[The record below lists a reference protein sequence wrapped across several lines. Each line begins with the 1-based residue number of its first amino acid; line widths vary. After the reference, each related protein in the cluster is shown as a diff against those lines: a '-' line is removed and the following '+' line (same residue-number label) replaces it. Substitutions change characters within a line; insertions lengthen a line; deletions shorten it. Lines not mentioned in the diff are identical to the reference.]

1 MIITDEAKVLVT
13 ELLKTNGYD
22 ALQAS
27 LQSGCCGESLYFSF
41 TKLKEQDKPVY
52 INGVA
57 VLMKGKVEAK
67 TETVTLKKNNNG
79 DLIVEDSAQS
89 SGGC

>member
-41 TKLKEQDKPVY
+41 TNLKPEDQPVSVNG
-52 INGVA
+52 IN
-57 VLMKGKVEAK
+57 VLMNGEVKPK
-67 TETVTLKKNNNG
+67 TDTVTLKTNETG
-79 DLIVEDSAQS
+79 ELVIEDTAKA
-89 SGGC
+89 SGCC

>member
-27 LQSGCCGESLYFSF
+27 LQQGCCGTSLYFSF
-41 TKLKEQDKPVY
+41 TNLKAEDKPVL
-52 INGVA
+52 INGIN
-57 VLMKGKVEAK
+57 VLMNDEAKPK
-67 TETVTLKKNNNG
+67 TETVTLKTG
-79 DLIVEDSAQS
+79 ETGELVVEDSAK
-89 SGGC
+89 SGCC